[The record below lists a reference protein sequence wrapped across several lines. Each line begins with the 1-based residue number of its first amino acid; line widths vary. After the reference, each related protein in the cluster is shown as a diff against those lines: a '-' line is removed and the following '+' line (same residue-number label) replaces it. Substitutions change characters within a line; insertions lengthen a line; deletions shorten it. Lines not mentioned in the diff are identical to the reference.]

1 MSVRASPSVAGLV
14 ADAALPKLIIAVVI
28 LGLLFYAVVQKL
40 NNKKVESHFAE
51 KNGAVRLAIQ
61 NTGFFGIRRFLSLS
75 RSFREHKVMEYVA
88 DDFKRYGNTFGTKVF
103 GQRNHW
109 TIEPENIKAILA
121 TKFNDFGLGTR
132 YDAFLPFLGEGI
144 FTLDNEGWAHS
155 RMMLRPQFKR
165 QQVSDI
171 AMLEPHV
178 RNLISCLTRSQTESC
193 DIQELFYRLTLDSA
207 TEFLFGE
214 SVQSLRLTPES
225 ADQQTDN
232 IYVVVSD
239 AGKRGFTDAFNYCQ
253 EVLAI
258 RAIMRSFCWLLN
270 PKDFRDTT
278 AVAHKFVDYYV
289 NKALDAYRDG
299 VAKLEEITGGR
310 YIFLY
315 SLVQE
320 TQDPKALRDQA
331 LNILLAGRDTTAGL
345 LSWTFYLLA
354 SHPRV
359 FEKLRNEIVE
369 KFGEKLNSPG
379 KMQISFETL
388 KSTLY
393 LRYVLNEVL
402 RLYPSVPLNYRCAV
416 RDTVLPVGGG
426 PYGESPVLIRKGDTV
441 VYSVYVMHRRKDFFG
456 DDADEF
462 IPERWAEGKSWSWEY
477 LPFNGGQRICLGQQY
492 ALTEAGYTIVRLLQ
506 EFDTLESTEL
516 PEPEGFPLKRAMLT
530 MSKATGVHIKLYK
543 K

>member
-28 LGLLFYAVVQKL
+28 LGLLSYAVVQKF

-51 KNGAVRLAIQ
+51 KNGAVRLSIQ

-178 RNLISCLTRSQTESC
+178 RNLMSCLTRSQTESC

-239 AGKRGFTDAFNYCQ
+239 EGKRGFTDAFNYCQ

-299 VAKLEEITGGR
+299 VAKLEEMTGGR

-354 SHPRV
+354 SHPVV

-369 KFGEKLNSPG
+369 KFGEKLNSAG

-426 PYGESPVLIRKGDTV
+426 PNGESSVLIRKGDTV

-506 EFDTLESTEL
+506 EFDTLESTEP